1 MLYGTVEGKKRI
13 NIHEN
18 KHGDKNRSKASER
31 GNAEEVS
38 HFIKMSARN

>member
-18 KHGDKNRSKASER
+18 KHGDKNRCKASER

-38 HFIKMSARN
+38 HFIKMSALN